1 MVSLVSSRTPR
12 SFPWKEVFH
21 LPPPPQ
27 HVLEHG
33 AIPPREKEFFAFVEL
48 HKILLNQLV
57 QVPLNDSKTIWC
69 ITSPPSY
76 LLSIKLPWVHSV
88 SSSPLLMKFLSN
100 IHSALTP
107 EQTISESIQAGLR
120 TSIHNPLGPAP
131 LIVSNPPYS
140 LCKQPILC
148 QVQVRNQP

>member
-1 MVSLVSSRTPR
+1 MTLFQCQIFLYRCSHHKELIFGSALRGSFFPTRTHNSLMVSLVSSRTPR

-21 LPPPPQ
+21 LPPPQ

-107 EQTISESIQAGLR
+107 E
-120 TSIHNPLGPAP
+120 
-131 LIVSNPPYS
+131 
-140 LCKQPILC
+140 
-148 QVQVRNQP
+148 